1 MAPTISSW
9 FYTYPE
15 STAHVM
21 AERVRLILWD
31 AGLFELWL
39 DVVRFESPYKVEGS
53 YKGDNVDLEW
63 IPGKWLRLRSRSRTE
78 DPAYADRLA
87 HMLGLKPSWRYGD
100 AEGYVVW
107 EWRIGE
113 SEVRWRE
120 ISGNPIYH
128 HPERLSQD

>member
-1 MAPTISSW
+1 MSFRLFGT
-9 FYTYPE
+9 
-15 STAHVM
+15 HVAGGPQDRPGHGEGTVNFHRLGQ
-21 AERVRLILWD
+21 AEI
-31 AGLFELWL
+31 
-39 DVVRFESPYKVEGS
+39 
-53 YKGDNVDLEW
+53 GDVDLEW
-63 IPGKWLRLRSRSRTE
+63 IPGKWLRLRSRSRTL
-78 DPAYADRLA
+78 DPAFADRLT